1 MHCQALLPLLLRK
14 KVLEMKFRD
23 RVARFMVGR
32 NGVDQLNR
40 ALLWVY
46 LILAII
52 GMFLEIFTLLAL
64 AVMIFLFWR
73 TFSKNIYKRQA
84 ENRKYLTIVWKFKNF
99 LNLQRRKF
107 SERKTHRY
115 RRCPFCKATV
125 RLPYK
130 KGKHTVCCPKCKKD
144 FQVKI

>member
-1 MHCQALLPLLLRK
+1 M
-14 KVLEMKFRD
+14 
-23 RVARFMVGR
+23 ARFMAGR

-52 GMFLEIFTLLAL
+52 GMFLKIVTFLAL
-64 AVMIFLFWR
+64 AVMILLFWR

-84 ENRKYLTIVWKFKNF
+84 ENRKYLTIAWKVKSF
-99 LNLQRRKF
+99 LNLQHRKF
-107 SERKTHRY
+107 TERKTHRY
-115 RRCPFCKATV
+115 RSCPSCKATV

-130 KGKHTVCCPKCKKD
+130 KGKHTVCCPKCRKD